1 MVKGADP
8 SNNSPHWKTNTTAHA
23 GDYMRT
29 MAWDISYQANAG
41 AIFRIQRKLYTEDVS
56 NDQYNADADFS
67 LIPLY
72 EIEAS
77 AAGGR
82 SPYTYYYDYSFNS
95 TQMPRVDHSNNSIL
109 MEFDTAIYD
118 SSWTFTTFRS
128 QLETDIVAEK
138 LKVDAINIT
147 DISENCDYFIAGK
160 MDICSNVDPD
170 YNHILYSWD
179 VSGEYE
185 HNIWVGPKSKID

>member
-1 MVKGADP
+1 
-8 SNNSPHWKTNTTAHA
+8 
-23 GDYMRT
+23 MRT
-29 MAWDISYQANAG
+29 MAWDISYQENAG

-77 AAGGR
+77 TAEGR

-179 VSGEYE
+179 ISGERNHY
-185 HNIWVGPKSKID
+185 I